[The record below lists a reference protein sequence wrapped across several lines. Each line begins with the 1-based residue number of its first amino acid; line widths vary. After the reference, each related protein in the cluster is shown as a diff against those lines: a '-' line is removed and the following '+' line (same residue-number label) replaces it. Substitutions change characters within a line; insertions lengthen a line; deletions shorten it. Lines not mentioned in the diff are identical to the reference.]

1 MLPASVEPRAS
12 QPSQSL
18 QHLQRAA
25 PPLRVRTC
33 ARAGLLGNPS
43 DVYGGKAIALAVDDF
58 AAEIAVAPAPGLRL
72 DAEEGARRLVRAA
85 LARLP
90 EAGEAPVRLS
100 VRTDVPR
107 QVGLA
112 GSSAIV
118 VGALRA
124 LCAWCGV
131 RLHPAELAERALAAE
146 AEELGIVAGPMDRVV
161 QAYGGLVAMDC
172 HAPRGPGSY
181 RRLSPDL
188 LPPLFLAW
196 DPEPGEPSGS
206 AHAEVRARF
215 AAGDPAVRSALAR
228 LPRLVDEGLECLGRG
243 DVVGFQRLVDLNFD
257 IRAGIWPLRPR
268 DREMVEIGRCEGAAV
283 KFCGSGGAVLGV
295 MRDPAEYPGLER
307 AYRRAGLRIL
317 RPRVGPPTPEA
328 LKVEAAEGAPR

>member
-1 MLPASVEPRAS
+1 MLSTHVEPRADS
-12 QPSQSL
+12 PS
-18 QHLQRAA
+18 
-25 PPLRVRTC
+25 PPPTPLRLRTC

-58 AAEIAVAPAPGLRL
+58 GAEIAVTPASGLCL
-72 DAEEGARRLVRAA
+72 EAEDGAQRLVRAA

-90 EAGEAPVRLS
+90 EAGEPSVRLS

-124 LCAWCGV
+124 LCAWCAV
-131 RLHPAELAERALAAE
+131 RLHPAELAGRALAAE

-161 QAYGGLVAMDC
+161 QAYVGLVAMDC
-172 HAPRGPGSY
+172 RAPRGPGSY
-181 RRLSPDL
+181 RRLSPEL

-215 AAGDPAVRSALAR
+215 EAGDPAVRSALAR
-228 LPRLVDEGLECLGRG
+228 LPRLVDEGLECLERG
-243 DVVGFQRLVDLNFD
+243 DGAGLRRLVDLNFD
-257 IRAGIWPLRPR
+257 IRAGIWPLRPG
-268 DREMVEIGRCEGAAV
+268 DREMVEIGRREGAAV

-295 MRDPAEYPGLER
+295 MRDVADYPALER

-317 RPRVGPPTPEA
+317 RPRLAPPTPEA
-328 LKVEAAEGAPR
+328 SRAEGAEGPPP